1 MQFLI
6 VFMKPFI
13 LTIFLFC
20 TINIS
25 AQSYLTSGG
34 AKASSMSDAAVT
46 ISDVF
51 AAFNNQA
58 CLSLLEKP
66 ETGLAIQNRFGMKEL
81 NTLSAAFALPLS
93 ANKGVFAL
101 SVNRYGYKL
110 FNQNKIGLAY
120 AKRLSPVF
128 SAGIQADYLNTHI
141 DEGYGNK
148 SSFTIEGGVLAE
160 FNKLKAG
167 IHIFNPLH
175 VKFTDYDD
183 ERIPV
188 IIKAGISY
196 SFSEKV
202 LAAVEIFKSINRK
215 ETYKIALEYHPFKAL
230 YIRGGVSTE
239 PVQLTFGFGLKFSQ
253 FYADFTSGYF
263 EPLGYSPGLALRYAF

>member
-1 MQFLI
+1 ML
-6 VFMKPFI
+6 MKPTI
-13 LTIFLFC
+13 LAILLFC
-20 TINIS
+20 FSSVS
-25 AQSYLTSGG
+25 AQTYLTSGG
-34 AKASSMSDAAVT
+34 ARASAMSDAAVT
-46 ISDVF
+46 FNDVF

-58 CLSLLEKP
+58 CLSMLEKP
-66 ETGLAIQNRFGMKEL
+66 EAGLAIQNRFGMKEL
-81 NTLSAAFALPLS
+81 NTLSAAFALPLAS
-93 ANKGVFAL
+93 NKGVFAL

-110 FNQNKIGLAY
+110 FNQNKIGLAF
-120 AKRLSPVF
+120 AKKLSPVF
-128 SAGIQADYLNTHI
+128 SAGVQVDYLNTHI

-167 IHIFNPLH
+167 VHIFNPLH
-175 VKFTDYDD
+175 VKLTNYDD

-202 LAAVEIFKSINRK
+202 LAAAEIFKSIDRK
-215 ETYKIALEYHPFKAL
+215 ETYKIALEYHPVKAL
-230 YIRGGVSTE
+230 YVRGGVSTE

>member
-1 MQFLI
+1 
-6 VFMKPFI
+6 MKPTI
-13 LTIFLFC
+13 LAIFLFC
-20 TINIS
+20 FSNLS
-25 AQSYLTSGG
+25 AQTYLTSGG
-34 AKASSMSDAAVT
+34 ARASALSDAAVT
-46 ISDVF
+46 LNDVF

-58 CLSLLEKP
+58 CLSMIEKP
-66 ETGLAIQNRFGMKEL
+66 EAGLALQNRFGMKEL
-81 NTLSAAFALPLS
+81 NTISAAFALPLAS
-93 ANKGVFAL
+93 NKGVFAL

-110 FNQNKIGLAY
+110 FNQNKIGLAF
-120 AKRLSPVF
+120 AKKLSPVF
-128 SAGIQADYLNTHI
+128 SAGVQVDYLNTHI

-167 IHIFNPLH
+167 VHIFNPLH
-175 VKFTDYDD
+175 VKITDYDD

-202 LAAVEIFKSINRK
+202 LAASEIFKSIDSK
-215 ETYKIALEYHPFKAL
+215 ENFKIALEYHPVKAL
-230 YIRGGVSTE
+230 YVRGGVSTE